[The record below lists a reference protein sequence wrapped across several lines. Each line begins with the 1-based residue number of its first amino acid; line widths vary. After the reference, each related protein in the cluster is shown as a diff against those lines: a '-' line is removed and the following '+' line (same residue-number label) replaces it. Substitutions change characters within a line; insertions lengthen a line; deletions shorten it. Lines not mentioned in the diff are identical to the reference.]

1 MPKRQAAASYPE
13 LEIATRAELRA
24 WLRKN
29 HARSTGA
36 WLLLRKRSAGGSVAW
51 NDIVEEVLCF
61 GWIDS
66 LPRKIDDEHTSL
78 LVTPRKP
85 KSKWSA
91 KNKRHVA
98 ELEARGLLHAS
109 GRAVIARSK
118 EDGTWS
124 ALDEVS
130 ALVVPPDLAKAF
142 SDHPGA
148 RANWD
153 RFPPSARRGILEWI
167 DGARRPETRMKRV
180 VETAREA
187 AEGRRAN
194 QWPRA

>member
-1 MPKRQAAASYPE
+1 MPKKSAAAAYPQVK
-13 LEIATRAELRA
+13 IATRAALRA
-24 WLRKN
+24 WLREN
-29 HARSTGA
+29 HARSKGA

-66 LPRKIDDEHTSL
+66 LPRKVDDEHTSL

-98 ELEARGLLHAS
+98 ELEAKGLLHAA

-118 EDGTWS
+118 EDGTWD
-124 ALDEVS
+124 ALDQVS

-142 SDHPGA
+142 SEYPGS
-148 RANWD
+148 RAHWEG
-153 RFPPSARRGILEWI
+153 FPPSARRGILEWI
-167 DGARRPETRMKRV
+167 DGARRSETREKRIL
-180 VETAREA
+180 ETAREA
-187 AEGRRAN
+187 ALGRRAN
-194 QWPRA
+194 QWPRG